1 MSPYDRLVAR
11 LAARRLD
18 RELAEG
24 ASPAGSTQLSLRA
37 SALTAPA
44 KRRELA
50 EIIRRIARD
59 QVEPAAFGVR
69 LAASR
74 EQTSAARP
82 ALERL
87 ARRLAGDDPVDP
99 RGVALTQELLSDGS
113 GPLLWDRSEED
124 LGVRLT
130 EVLAALGP
138 AAKAAKVE
146 ARRGAIIAR

>member
-18 RELAEG
+18 RQLAEG
-24 ASPAGSTQLSLRA
+24 VSPGTSSQLSLRA
-37 SALTAPA
+37 SVLTAPA

-50 EIIRRIARD
+50 DIIRRIARHE
-59 QVEPAAFGVR
+59 VEPAAFGVR

-74 EQTSAARP
+74 EQTSRARP

-87 ARRLAGDDPVDP
+87 AQRLVDPAPVDP

-113 GPLLWDRSEED
+113 GPLLWDRSQED
-124 LGVRLT
+124 LGTRLA
-130 EVLAALGP
+130 EALAALGP

-146 ARRGAIIAR
+146 AAQVEAAG